1 MYEVELIELIDKSK
15 DGNESAFESLL
26 KIFDKDIKINA
37 NKYVNLLQGG
47 FDYND
52 LIQVARIALW
62 KALSNYSHTKGKLYP
77 KAYFKKAIKL
87 SMLSLLNS
95 GNRKKH
101 RTMNKSISLNN
112 FIGEDE
118 KIELIT
124 LIDNNEENIESQVI
138 SKETRRE
145 LKNKV
150 KKDIVYQTDMQRRVI
165 SLRVDGYEGREI
177 ERILGI
183 SLKGVNC
190 HLYKARKIIK
200 QNLGSV
206 NYEA

>member
-1 MYEVELIELIDKSK
+1 MYEVELMELIDKSK

-26 KIFDKDIKINA
+26 KIFDKDIQINA

-62 KALSNYSHTKGKLYP
+62 KALSNYSHTKGKLHP

-101 RTMNKSISLNN
+101 RTLNKSISLNN
-112 FIGEDE
+112 FISKDE
-118 KIELIT
+118 QIELIT
-124 LIDNNEENIESQVI
+124 LIDNNEDDIESQVI
-138 SKETRRE
+138 SKEITRE

-150 KKDIVYQTDMQRRVI
+150 KKDIVYQTDMQRKVI

-183 SLKGVNC
+183 SLKSINC
-190 HLYKARKIIK
+190 HLYRARKIIK